1 MGEPMNDDE
10 SREWTF
16 QLNIAG
22 LTLLLFASA
31 YIGQHLAVL
40 YPLSGAS
47 RIATHYLG
55 ELVLTAV
62 AFGYALSRAFGAS
75 QPQRRRVDWL
85 KRSPVWLY
93 VGLAA
98 VLVNLILLT
107 VLLVLGKL

>member
-1 MGEPMNDDE
+1 MNEDE

-22 LTLLLFASA
+22 LTILLFASG

-40 YPLSGAS
+40 YPVTSAAKLGM
-47 RIATHYLG
+47 HYLG
-55 ELVLTAV
+55 ELVLTVV
-62 AFGYALSRAFGAS
+62 AFGYAMSRAFGAS

-85 KRSPVWLY
+85 KRSIVWFY

-98 VLVNLILLT
+98 VFVNLILLT
-107 VLLVLGKL
+107 VLLVQGKL

>member
-1 MGEPMNDDE
+1 MGKQMNDDE

-22 LTLLLFASA
+22 LTLLLFASG

-40 YPLSGAS
+40 FPVTGGP
-47 RIATHYLG
+47 RIAMHYFG

-62 AFGYALSRAFGAS
+62 AFGYAMWRAFGAS
-75 QPQRRRVDWL
+75 QPQRGHVDWL

-93 VGLAA
+93 IGLGA

-107 VLLVLGKL
+107 VLLIQGKL